1 MLPSDLLR
9 RANGAVTLLPC
20 AGCPKSFCVRE
31 NFPRT
36 PSSGGGGPS
45 RSQTLGRPWGGE
57 TMGGTCKI
65 HMTWAKQDPLG
76 SAQTRSDPHQTL
88 PPSGTSGTSASA
100 STAEGVASPSVAL
113 DAHLRRRDRER
124 EALLGPLSV
133 TVSLARGGLPPPADE
148 QGRTQADGRRGDGTA
163 QEASQRS
170 QLAPSHHPQLEQQRR
185 MVQQNPPKMLHNA
198 QLMEMQQQRLQR
210 RRDQEL
216 QEQLQRQRQQQ
227 QLQQQQYQ
235 QRQQQQQQQQ
245 QQRQ

>member
-76 SAQTRSDPHQTL
+76 ASRTRSDPLQTL
-88 PPSGTSGTSASA
+88 PRSGGSGSASTSASA
-100 STAEGVASPSVAL
+100 SASAAEGVESRPEPLSLAL
-113 DAHLRRRDRER
+113 DAHLHRRDRER
-124 EALLGPLSV
+124 DAHVGLLS
-133 TVSLARGGLPPPADE
+133 AA
-148 QGRTQADGRRGDGTA
+148 
-163 QEASQRS
+163 ASH
-170 QLAPSHHPQLEQQRR
+170 A
-185 MVQQNPPKMLHNA
+185 
-198 QLMEMQQQRLQR
+198 
-210 RRDQEL
+210 
-216 QEQLQRQRQQQ
+216 
-227 QLQQQQYQ
+227 
-235 QRQQQQQQQQ
+235 
-245 QQRQ
+245 